1 MLATFRE
8 IENCPCQF
16 GCHKKN
22 ILPLF
27 NKRFLATQGFFQ
39 SAMNLKVLIV
49 EDQFLEARSLGAM
62 VGNAGHT
69 VDGIAKS
76 VAQASA
82 LIQKSRPNIVLVDIH
97 LKGDLTGID
106 LARRLDQ
113 QSIPF
118 IYISANSN
126 ASILE
131 QAIATKPY
139 GFLVKPFSEREIVV
153 ALNIAMFLYHD
164 RRQFLSRQR
173 TWLRDLLKNI
183 VSAEDAKEEKA
194 LSIIRTLTSFLP
206 FDFVMI
212 DTDLREESGAI
223 FRYQRKGFD
232 EYVEY
237 DSQNPQDQCEISIA
251 DIKSARRTNSQSRTA
266 YFLNTDE
273 LLKDAADDPVRAKI
287 VKTKN
292 FKAKLWLPFLKSG
305 EVEMAMVFYCRNE
318 ERYTSD
324 HLTLILSVQDLLAE
338 VVRGVRV
345 SLSET
350 GFANKSS
357 ASVAPNQLLKPK
369 VEGIIGQS
377 PRLLEALD
385 KVLQVAP
392 YDNTVLILGETGVG
406 KEGIVKAIHRLSAR
420 KTKPLIKVNCA
431 AIPINLVESELFG
444 HEKGAFTGAL
454 ERRIGKFEQA
464 AGGTLFLDEIGEL
477 PMEVQTKLL
486 RAIQEKEIERVG
498 GRTIIH
504 VDVRIITATN
514 RDLLDE
520 IANGRFRL
528 DLYYRINVYPI
539 KLAPLRE
546 RKEDISVLAAY
557 FLQMY
562 GSSINRGA
570 LQIAPA
576 AMKQLVEYEWP
587 GNIRELQHLIE
598 RHVLECRTGVIEW
611 FEMPEAIPLPD
622 NISAA
627 TEIKPFA
634 AMDRDHIL
642 TALRRC
648 NGKISGKGGAAE
660 MLRLPPSTLSSKIK
674 RLGIQWPPNPSLV

>member
-1 MLATFRE
+1 M
-8 IENCPCQF
+8 
-16 GCHKKN
+16 
-22 ILPLF
+22 
-27 NKRFLATQGFFQ
+27 
-39 SAMNLKVLIV
+39 SLKVLIV

-62 VGNAGHT
+62 VSNAGHT
-69 VDGIAKS
+69 IDGIAKS
-76 VAQASA
+76 VEQASA
-82 LIQKSRPNIVLVDIH
+82 LIQKTRPNIVLVDIH

-118 IYISANSN
+118 IYVSANSN
-126 ASILE
+126 ASVLE

-164 RRQFLSRQR
+164 RREFLTRQR
-173 TWLRDLLKNI
+173 TWLRDLLRNI
-183 VSAEDAKEEKA
+183 ISAQDAKEEKA

-212 DTDLREESGAI
+212 DTDLREESGGAI

-237 DSQNPQDQCEISIA
+237 DSPNQKDHCEISIA

-266 YFLNTDE
+266 YFLNPDD
-273 LLKDAADDPVRAKI
+273 LLKDAAADPVRERI

-305 EVEMAMVFYCRNE
+305 EVEMAMVFYCRSE

-324 HLTLILSVQDLLAE
+324 HLNLILSVQDLLAE

-345 SLSET
+345 PMSES
-350 GFANKSS
+350 GFANKP
-357 ASVAPNQLLKPK
+357 SVSIAPNQLLKPRI
-369 VEGIIGQS
+369 EGIIGQS
-377 PRLLEALD
+377 PKLLEALD
-385 KVLQVAP
+385 KVSQVAP

-406 KEGIVKAIHRLSAR
+406 KEGLVKAIHRLSAR

-431 AIPINLVESELFG
+431 AIPVNLVESELFG

-464 AGGTLFLDEIGEL
+464 NGGTIFLDEIGEL
-477 PMEVQTKLL
+477 PIEVQTKLL

-498 GRTIIH
+498 GRTIIQ

-514 RDLLDE
+514 RNLLHE

-546 RKEDISVLAAY
+546 RREDISVLAAY

-570 LQIAPA
+570 LTISPV
-576 AMKQLVEYEWP
+576 AMEQLVEYEWP

-598 RHVLECRTGVIEW
+598 RHVLECKSGVIDW

-622 NISAA
+622 NIHAA
-627 TEIKPFA
+627 MEIKPFA
-634 AMDRDHIL
+634 TMDRDHIL

-660 MLRLPPSTLSSKIK
+660 MLRLPASTLSSKIK
-674 RLGIQWPPNPSLV
+674 RLGIQWPPSSSLV

>member
-1 MLATFRE
+1 LDAQD
-8 IENCPCQF
+8 P
-16 GCHKKN
+16 
-22 ILPLF
+22 
-27 NKRFLATQGFFQ
+27 FQ
-39 SAMNLKVLIV
+39 SAMSLKVLIV
-49 EDQFLEARSLGAM
+49 EDQFLEGRSLGAM

-76 VAQASA
+76 VAHASA
-82 LIQKSRPNIVLVDIH
+82 LIQKGRPDIVLVDIY

-106 LARRLDQ
+106 LGRRLGQ

-153 ALNIAMFLYHD
+153 ALNIAMFLYQD
-164 RRQFLSRQR
+164 RREFLSRQR
-173 TWLRDLLKNI
+173 TWLRDLLRNI
-183 VSAEDAKEEKA
+183 VSDQNVKGEKA

-212 DTDLREESGAI
+212 DTDLCEASGGAV

-237 DSQNPQDQCEISIA
+237 DSPNPRDHCEISVA
-251 DIKSARRTNSQSRTA
+251 DLRSARRNNRQSRTA
-266 YFLNTDE
+266 YFLNTDD
-273 LLKDAADDPVRAKI
+273 LLNDAADDPVREQL
-287 VKTKN
+287 VKTKH

-305 EVEMAMVFYCRNE
+305 EVEMAMVFYCHNE
-318 ERYTSD
+318 ERYSSD
-324 HLTLILSVQDLLAE
+324 HLNLILSVQDLLAE

-345 SLSET
+345 SISES
-350 GFANKSS
+350 GFANKPSMS
-357 ASVAPNQLLKPK
+357 IAPNQLLKPRI
-369 VEGIIGQS
+369 EGIIGQS
-377 PRLLEALD
+377 PKLLEALD

-406 KEGIVKAIHRLSAR
+406 KEGLVKAIHRLSAR

-431 AIPINLVESELFG
+431 AIPVSLVESELFG

-464 AGGTLFLDEIGEL
+464 NGGTLFLDEIGEL
-477 PMEVQTKLL
+477 PMDVQTKLL

-498 GRTIIH
+498 GRTTIQ

-514 RDLLDE
+514 RNLLNE

-546 RKEDISVLAAY
+546 RREDISILAAY

-562 GSSINRGA
+562 GSNINRGA
-570 LQIAPA
+570 MTIAPA
-576 AMKQLVEYEWP
+576 AMEQLVEYAWP

-598 RHVLECRTGVIEW
+598 RHVLECKSAVIEW

-622 NISAA
+622 HVAA
-627 TEIKPFA
+627 AMEIRPFA
-634 AMDRDHIL
+634 VMDRDHIL

-660 MLRLPPSTLSSKIK
+660 MLRLPPSTLSSKMK
-674 RLGIQWPPNPSLV
+674 RLGIQWPPIPTWP

>member
-1 MLATFRE
+1 M
-8 IENCPCQF
+8 
-16 GCHKKN
+16 
-22 ILPLF
+22 
-27 NKRFLATQGFFQ
+27 
-39 SAMNLKVLIV
+39 SLKVLIV
-49 EDQFLEARSLGAM
+49 EDQFLEARSLSVM
-62 VGNAGHT
+62 VSNAGHT
-69 VDGIAKS
+69 VEGIAKS

-82 LIQKSRPNIVLVDIH
+82 LMQKSRPDIVLVDIY
-97 LKGDLTGID
+97 LKADGNGID
-106 LARRLDQ
+106 LARRLGQ

-139 GFLVKPFSEREIVV
+139 GFLVKPFCEREIVV

-164 RRQFLSRQR
+164 RREFLSRQQ
-173 TWLRDLLKNI
+173 TWLRSLLRNI
-183 VSAEDAKEEKA
+183 VLAEDAKEEKA
-194 LSIIRTLTSFLP
+194 LSIIRTLTSFVP
-206 FDFVMI
+206 FDFIMI
-212 DTDLREESGAI
+212 DSDLHDESGRAV

-232 EYVEY
+232 EYVQY
-237 DSQNPQDQCEISIA
+237 DGPNPQHHCEPSIP
-251 DIKSARRTNSQSRTA
+251 DFKSVRQKNGANRTA
-266 YFLNTDE
+266 YFLNTE
-273 LLKDAADDPVRAKI
+273 
-287 VKTKN
+287 
-292 FKAKLWLPFLKSG
+292 LWLPFLKAG

-324 HLTLILSVQDLLAE
+324 HLNLILSVQDLLAE

-345 SLSET
+345 SKSEP
-350 GFANKSS
+350 GFAKKPSMS
-357 ASVAPNQLLKPK
+357 TAPNQLLKPRI
-369 VEGIIGQS
+369 EGIIGQS
-377 PRLLEALD
+377 PKLLEALD
-385 KVLQVAP
+385 KVSQVAP

-406 KEGIVKAIHRLSAR
+406 KEGLVKAIHRLSAR
-420 KTKPLIKVNCA
+420 KAKPLIKVNCA
-431 AIPINLVESELFG
+431 AIPVNLVESELFG

-464 AGGTLFLDEIGEL
+464 NGGTLFLDEIGEL

-498 GRTIIH
+498 GKTIIR

-514 RDLLDE
+514 RNLLNE
-520 IANGRFRL
+520 IADGRFRL

-546 RKEDISVLAAY
+546 RREDIAILAAY

-570 LQIAPA
+570 LTIAPA
-576 AMKQLVEYEWP
+576 AMQQLEEYAWP

-611 FEMPEAIPLPD
+611 FEMPEQIPVAGFGADAEREVSTLAVI
-622 NISAA
+622 N
-627 TEIKPFA
+627 
-634 AMDRDHIL
+634 RNHIL
-642 TALRRC
+642 TALQRC
-648 NGKISGKGGAAE
+648 NGKVSGKGGAAE
-660 MLRLPPSTLSSKIK
+660 LLRLPPSTLSSKMK
-674 RLGIQWPPNPSLV
+674 RLGIQWPPIPTKP

>member
-1 MLATFRE
+1 M
-8 IENCPCQF
+8 
-16 GCHKKN
+16 
-22 ILPLF
+22 
-27 NKRFLATQGFFQ
+27 
-39 SAMNLKVLIV
+39 SLKVLIV

-62 VGNAGHT
+62 VGNAGYT
-69 VDGIAKS
+69 IDGIAKS
-76 VAQASA
+76 VEQASA
-82 LIQKSRPNIVLVDIH
+82 LIQKSRPNIVLVDIR

-153 ALNIAMFLYHD
+153 ALSIAMFLYHD
-164 RRQFLSRQR
+164 RREFLTRQR
-173 TWLRDLLKNI
+173 TWLRDLLRNI
-183 VSAEDAKEEKA
+183 ISAQDAKEEKA
-194 LSIIRTLTSFLP
+194 LSIIHTLTSFLP

-212 DTDLREESGAI
+212 DTDLREESGGAI

-237 DSQNPQDQCEISIA
+237 DSPNPNDHCEISIA
-251 DIKSARRTNSQSRTA
+251 DIKSARRENSHSGTA
-266 YFLNTDE
+266 YFLNTDD
-273 LLKDAADDPVRAKI
+273 LLKDAADNPVREHI

-324 HLTLILSVQDLLAE
+324 HLNLILSVQDLLAE

-345 SLSET
+345 PMSKS
-350 GFANKSS
+350 GFANKP
-357 ASVAPNQLLKPK
+357 SVSIAPNQLLKPRI
-369 VEGIIGQS
+369 EGIIGQS
-377 PRLLEALD
+377 PKLLEALD
-385 KVLQVAP
+385 KVSQVAP

-406 KEGIVKAIHRLSAR
+406 KEGLVKAIHRLSAR

-431 AIPINLVESELFG
+431 AIPVNLVESELFG

-464 AGGTLFLDEIGEL
+464 NGGTIFLDEIGEL
-477 PMEVQTKLL
+477 PVEVQTKLL

-498 GRTIIH
+498 GRTIIQ

-514 RDLLDE
+514 RNLLHE

-546 RKEDISVLAAY
+546 RREDISVLAAY

-570 LQIAPA
+570 LTISPV
-576 AMKQLVEYEWP
+576 AMEQLVEYEWP

-598 RHVLECRTGVIEW
+598 RHVLECKSGVIDW
-611 FEMPEAIPLPD
+611 FEMPEAIPVPD
-622 NISAA
+622 NIHAA
-627 TEIKPFA
+627 MEIKPFA
-634 AMDRDHIL
+634 TMDRDHIL

-674 RLGIQWPPNPSLV
+674 RLGIQWPPFSTWP